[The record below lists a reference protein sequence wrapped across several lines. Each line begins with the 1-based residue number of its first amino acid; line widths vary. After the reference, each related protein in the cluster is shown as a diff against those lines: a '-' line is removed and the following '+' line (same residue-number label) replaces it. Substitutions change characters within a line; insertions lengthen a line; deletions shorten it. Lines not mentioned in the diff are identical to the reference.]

1 MANICGNSGW
11 NVRFLK
17 NTKLQDY
24 LWFQFKMA
32 ELVDYRRDF
41 QNLTII
47 TDIIFLLDTEAVYAK
62 ELVLH
67 VICVQFIAVCLLTIA
82 SSHPHPTQCYSYK
95 KSDNPVISLN
105 VASIFVG
112 EGGWSKSDT
121 TYLVNS
127 SYLDIFGEKY
137 SNKNIVASFSGETC
151 IHSPMKAKVLL
162 LVNCTVLILLGGN
175 LSWV

>member
-1 MANICGNSGW
+1 
-11 NVRFLK
+11 
-17 NTKLQDY
+17 
-24 LWFQFKMA
+24 MA

-112 EGGWSKSDT
+112 EGGVKQ
-121 TYLVNS
+121 
-127 SYLDIFGEKY
+127 K
-137 SNKNIVASFSGETC
+137 
-151 IHSPMKAKVLL
+151 
-162 LVNCTVLILLGGN
+162 
-175 LSWV
+175 